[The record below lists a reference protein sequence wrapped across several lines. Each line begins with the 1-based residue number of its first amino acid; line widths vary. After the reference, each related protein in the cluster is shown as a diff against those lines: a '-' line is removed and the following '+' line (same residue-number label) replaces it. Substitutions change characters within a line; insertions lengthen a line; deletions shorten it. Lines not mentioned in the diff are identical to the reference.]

1 MRIGEIYRKWAC
13 LSHHFCIEMLREECK
28 QTIQSCQ
35 CFSVGFEIFD
45 VYGCILLFSDA
56 FQASADENDYD
67 VFSFLWLKMSKKP
80 IAGDR
85 KACLLLISRHSLSK
99 AVSAL
104 ATCLASLPVLVSH
117 HWCHSLSLIASLA

>member
-1 MRIGEIYRKWAC
+1 MQADNTV
-13 LSHHFCIEMLREECK
+13 LSMFLSGH
-28 QTIQSCQ
+28 
-35 CFSVGFEIFD
+35 FEIFD

-56 FQASADENDYD
+56 FQASAVENDYD
-67 VFSFLWLKMSKKP
+67 VFSFLWIQMSRKL

-104 ATCLASLPVLVSH
+104 ATCLASLLVSH
-117 HWCHSLSLIASLA
+117 HWCHSLSLSASLA

>member
-1 MRIGEIYRKWAC
+1 MQADNTV
-13 LSHHFCIEMLREECK
+13 LSMFLSGC
-28 QTIQSCQ
+28 
-35 CFSVGFEIFD
+35 FEIFD

-67 VFSFLWLKMSKKP
+67 VFSFTWIKLSKKP

-85 KACLLLISRHSLSK
+85 KARLLHISRHSLFK

-104 ATCLASLPVLVSH
+104 ATCLASLLVSH
-117 HWCHSLSLIASLA
+117 HWCHSLSLSASLA

>member
-1 MRIGEIYRKWAC
+1 MQADNTV
-13 LSHHFCIEMLREECK
+13 LSMFLSGR
-28 QTIQSCQ
+28 
-35 CFSVGFEIFD
+35 FEIFD

-67 VFSFLWLKMSKKP
+67 VFSFTWTKLSKKP

-85 KACLLLISRHSLSK
+85 KARLLLISRSSLTK

-104 ATCLASLPVLVSH
+104 ATCLASLLVSH
-117 HWCHSLSLIASLA
+117 HWCHSLSLSASLA